1 MCKKVIGLLF
11 LIAFSELSYGRELSN
26 EEFLNLITKQE
37 SVKPKSEVDTEIGYF
52 VSLIQHEI
60 CKAWKEPNI
69 GLLIVH
75 TVVSVELNNNYELVN
90 VSITESSGI
99 KSFDDSVIE
108 AVEASTP
115 FGILSGLSTVKYNN
129 NFKKFKLSFAPS

>member
-1 MCKKVIGLLF
+1 MYKKSHWFTF
-11 LIAFSELSYGRELSN
+11 LIAFSELSYGGELSN

-37 SVKPKSEVDTEIGYF
+37 SVKPKSEIDTEVGYF
-52 VSLIQHEI
+52 VSLIQREI
-60 CKAWKEPNI
+60 CKVWKEPGI
-69 GLLIVH
+69 GLQIVH
-75 TVVSVELNNNYELVN
+75 TVVSVELNDNYELVN

-115 FGILSGLSTVKYNN
+115 FGILNGLSTVKYNN

>member
-1 MCKKVIGLLF
+1 MEG
-11 LIAFSELSYGRELSN
+11 
-26 EEFLNLITKQE
+26 
-37 SVKPKSEVDTEIGYF
+37 
-52 VSLIQHEI
+52 
-60 CKAWKEPNI
+60 PNI